1 MLHRGIGML
10 AISTF
15 LDGLTFGCL
24 LPHFQPSPQGSY
36 SSASHLVVGVEDD
49 LVSNLLI
56 CRL

>member
-1 MLHRGIGML
+1 ML

-15 LDGLTFGCL
+15 LDGLTLGYL
-24 LPHFQPSPQGSY
+24 LLHFPPSPQGSY
-36 SSASHLVVGVEDD
+36 SSASRLVVGVEDD

>member
-1 MLHRGIGML
+1 ML

-15 LDGLTFGCL
+15 LGGLTLGCL
-24 LPHFQPSPQGSY
+24 LLHFQPSPQGSY